1 MKTGIQVKTKSRKR
15 TESKPIAKTQ
25 PKGTAARKTE
35 VRQKKEASARI
46 TARQKK
52 EVLTK
57 IGAKKKTASQPKTRI
72 LVCESTTCLSLKSAA
87 IREALEKAV
96 AARGLGDK
104 VEVGFTGCHGFCQVG
119 PIVSVEPKGIL
130 YCRVNPGDADDI
142 AASLSDGGRPVERLF
157 FKHPVTKEVVPRYE
171 DIVFYKKQRRIILRN
186 CGLVNPERI
195 EDYEERG
202 GYGALRKAVSSMSPE
217 KIVDKIKRAGLRG
230 RGGAGFPTWIKWDV
244 CRRQPGGEKYVIA
257 NANESAP
264 GAFMDRSLLEA
275 DPHTVIEGLA
285 LLGYAVGAAQGYIYC
300 RAEYSLAARRAGV
313 ALEQAAKK
321 GYLGKGIF
329 GSKFDFDVEIFE
341 GGGTFVSGEETALL
355 SSLEGSRNMPRPR
368 PPYPAEKGLWGKP
381 TVIDNVKTLACVP
394 TIIAEGAEKF
404 AASGNGNGA
413 SPGTTVF
420 ALTGKV
426 ANAGIAEV
434 PLGTPLSTLIYEIG
448 GGIPGKKG
456 LKAVQ
461 TGGPS
466 GGFLPGSK
474 IEIPLDFDA
483 LEEAGSIM
491 GSSGIMVMDDDAC
504 LVDAARTFLAFVQSE
519 SCGKCVAC
527 RVGTRHMVGL
537 LDKIAQGKAVEA
549 DLDRLEK
556 LGNIV
561 RASSLCGL
569 GKTAPIPALTA
580 LRYFRSEFI
589 AHVVDKRC
597 PAAVCRDLITFRIIP
612 DRCTGCMMCVKVCPT
627 AAITGPRSK
636 PHNLDQS
643 KCIKCRSC
651 YEVCKFD
658 AVAGEAII
666 IVS

>member
-1 MKTGIQVKTKSRKR
+1 MSAPRTKRNPARKR
-15 TESKPIAKTQ
+15 PPSSSKAQAP
-25 PKGTAARKTE
+25 G
-35 VRQKKEASARI
+35 
-46 TARQKK
+46 
-52 EVLTK
+52 
-57 IGAKKKTASQPKTRI
+57 PKTRI
-72 LVCESTTCLSLKSAA
+72 LVCESTACLSSKSHE
-87 IREALEKAV
+87 IREALEKEV
-96 AARGLGDK
+96 SKLGLKDGI
-104 VEVGFTGCHGFCQVG
+104 EVGFTGCHGFCQIG
-119 PIVSVEPKGIL
+119 PIVAVEPDGIL
-130 YCRVNPGDADDI
+130 YCRVKPNDAKEI
-142 AASLSDGGRPVERLF
+142 AASLSAGGRPVDRLF
-157 FKHPVTKEVVPRYE
+157 YRHPVTKEVVPRYE

-186 CGLVNPERI
+186 CGLINPEKI
-195 EDYEERG
+195 ADYEERG
-202 GYGALRKAVSSMSPE
+202 GYRALRKAVTSMTPDQV
-217 KIVDKIKRAGLRG
+217 VDEVKRAGLRG
-230 RGGAGFPTWIKWDV
+230 RGGAGFPTWSKWDI

-285 LLGYAVGAAQGYIYC
+285 LLGYAVGARQGYIYC
-300 RAEYSLAARRAGV
+300 RAEYSLAARRARV
-313 ALEQAAKK
+313 ALEQAYGKK
-321 GYLGKGIF
+321 YLGRGVL
-329 GSKFDFDVEIFE
+329 GSGFDFDVEIFE

-368 PPYPAEKGLWGKP
+368 PPYPAVKGLWGKP
-381 TVIDNVKTLACVP
+381 TIIDNVKTLASVP
-394 TIIAEGAEKF
+394 SIIAEGAEWY
-404 AASGNGNGA
+404 ASVGSGNGG
-413 SPGTTVF
+413 STGTTVF

-448 GGIPGKKG
+448 GGVPGKKG

-466 GGFLPGSK
+466 GGFLPGNK
-474 IEIPLDFDA
+474 IEIPLDFDS
-483 LEEAGSIM
+483 LQEAGSIM
-491 GSSGIMVMDDDAC
+491 GSSGIMVMDDDTC

-527 RVGTRHMVGL
+527 RVGTRHMLGL
-537 LDKIAQGKAVEA
+537 LDKIGSGKADEA
-549 DLDRLEK
+549 DLVRLEK
-556 LGNIV
+556 LAVIV
-561 RASSLCGL
+561 RDSSLCGL
-569 GKTAPIPALTA
+569 GKTAPIPVLTA
-580 LRYFRSEFI
+580 LKYFRSEFI

-612 DRCTGCMMCVKVCPT
+612 DRCTGCQMCVKVCPT
-627 AAITGPRSK
+627 EAITGPRSQ

-643 KCIKCRSC
+643 KCVKCRSC